1 MSDKIVVKKKIK
13 PFNKIIRVDGDKSIS
28 IRWLLLASQTI
39 GISKA
44 YGILQSE
51 DIFNTIKCLKRLGV
65 KIKIKKSY
73 CELHGV
79 GLNGFRIKKNLKLNA
94 GNSGTLARLILGLL
108 IHSKKKITLTGDNS
122 LSKRDFLRVIKPL
135 KKFGAKFEHKK
146 KRPALI
152 NYWN

>member
-1 MSDKIVVKKKIK
+1 MTNKIVIKKKIK
-13 PFNKIIRVDGDKSIS
+13 PFNKIIKVDGDKSIS
-28 IRWLLLASQTI
+28 IRWLLLASQTT

-79 GLNGFRIKKNLKLNA
+79 GINGFKIKKN
-94 GNSGTLARLILGLL
+94 I
-108 IHSKKKITLTGDNS
+108 KKKASPYQL
-122 LSKRDFLRVIKPL
+122 L
-135 KKFGAKFEHKK
+135 E
-146 KRPALI
+146 LI
-152 NYWN
+152 NLNQLNILKIEALLNVKVV

>member
-1 MSDKIVVKKKIK
+1 MSDKIIIKKKIN
-13 PFNKIIRVDGDKSIS
+13 PFNKIIKVDGDKSIS
-28 IRWLLLASQTI
+28 IRWLLLASQTT

-51 DIFNTIKCLKRLGV
+51 DIFSTIRCLKLLGV

-79 GLNGFRIKKNLKLNA
+79 GLNGFKTKKNLKLNA

-108 IHSKKKITLTGDNS
+108 IHSKKK
-122 LSKRDFLRVIKPL
+122 
-135 KKFGAKFEHKK
+135 
-146 KRPALI
+146 
-152 NYWN
+152 NYSYRR